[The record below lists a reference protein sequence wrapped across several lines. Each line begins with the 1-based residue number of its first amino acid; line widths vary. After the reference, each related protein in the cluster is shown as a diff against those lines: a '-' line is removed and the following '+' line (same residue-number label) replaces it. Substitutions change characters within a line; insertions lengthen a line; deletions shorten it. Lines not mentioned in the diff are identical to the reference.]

1 METHSFARLLV
12 TYLYAAKY
20 KQCVVGIKR
29 GGGGKRGQFVGV
41 VPNIVVMDCSTSS
54 LRLEDYT

>member
-1 METHSFARLLV
+1 METHSFAHLLV

-20 KQCVVGIKR
+20 KQWLCCGGKA
-29 GGGGKRGQFVGV
+29 GGGEGKRGQLVGV

-54 LRLEDYT
+54 LRLEG